1 MTAPAADQPTP
12 WHVAYTKPR
21 QENVAKDNLERQGFE
36 VYLPLF
42 KTFKKPRQMA
52 DKAATEKLLTFE
64 PMFPRYIF
72 FRPTSA
78 QQSMGT
84 LRSTRGVS
92 TVVMFGNTFA
102 QVPLDLLDS
111 IRLAESLRNEA
122 GLEEV
127 SPYKPGSWVRLRDP
141 ALSGLECLVQ
151 EVSSERVTVLLQI
164 LGRQKSLKVDFR
176 QIEAL

>member
-1 MTAPAADQPTP
+1 MTATASGQPAP

-21 QENVAKDNLERQGFE
+21 QENTAKDNLERQGFE

-52 DKAATEKLLTFE
+52 DKAATGKLLTFE

-127 SPYKPGSWVRLRDP
+127 SPYKPGRWVRLRDP

-151 EVSSERVTVLLQI
+151 DVASEPVTGLVTT
-164 LGRQKSLKVDFR
+164 LGG
-176 QIEAL
+176 

>member
-1 MTAPAADQPTP
+1 MPDEYDVFRLYGTRKIGGMTATATDRSAP

-21 QENVAKDNLERQGFE
+21 QENIAKDNLERQGFE

-52 DKAATEKLLTFE
+52 DRAAPGKLLTFE

-72 FRPTSA
+72 FRPSSA

-102 QVPLDLLDS
+102 QVPLNLLDA
-111 IRLAESLRNEA
+111 I
-122 GLEEV
+122 
-127 SPYKPGSWVRLRDP
+127 
-141 ALSGLECLVQ
+141 
-151 EVSSERVTVLLQI
+151 
-164 LGRQKSLKVDFR
+164 
-176 QIEAL
+176 

>member
-1 MTAPAADQPTP
+1 MTATASGQPAP

-21 QENVAKDNLERQGFE
+21 QENTAKDNLERQGFE

-42 KTFKKPRQMA
+42 KTFKKARQMA
-52 DKAATEKLLTFE
+52 DKAASATLLTFE

-84 LRSTRGVS
+84 LRSTRGVAS
-92 TVVMFGNTFA
+92 VVMFGSTFA
-102 QVPLDLLDS
+102 QVPLELLDS
-111 IRLAESLRNEA
+111 IRLAESLRNDA

-127 SPYKPGSWVRLRDP
+127 SPYKPGSQVRLRDP

-151 EVSSERVTVLLQI
+151 EVSSERVTELLQI
-164 LGRQKSLKVDFR
+164 LGWQKSLMEDFD